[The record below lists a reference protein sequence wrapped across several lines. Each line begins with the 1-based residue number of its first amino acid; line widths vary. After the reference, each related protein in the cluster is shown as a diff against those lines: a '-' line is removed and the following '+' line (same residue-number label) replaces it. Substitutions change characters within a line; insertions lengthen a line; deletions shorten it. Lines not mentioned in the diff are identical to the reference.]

1 MKLTAVRWRGAGRD
15 LKTGARGVGAAQRFR
30 APSCLPRVKH
40 CRYRVFHSTTSC
52 LIHPCDSILAARVHN
67 SLMHCAGRASNVRS
81 NQQSGPPQL
90 RLDWMAG
97 SRSSA
102 AALLPGRRQQPRGLV
117 QMQSPKL
124 PSRSSA
130 AALVPGRRR
139 VAVCQQRG
147 RGVQQRV
154 PRLPQLNAQLRAHL
168 RFVLSGMFNKFKCV
182 RGGGM
187 GAKQWAT
194 ALLAA
199 PCSFTRTHTQQ
210 QHKHSQLHT
219 QTHTLLASIVSLVA
233 AAAPSSMP
241 SAAPGSAPFSVSV
254 TNLR

>member
-1 MKLTAVRWRGAGRD
+1 M
-15 LKTGARGVGAAQRFR
+15 
-30 APSCLPRVKH
+30 
-40 CRYRVFHSTTSC
+40 
-52 LIHPCDSILAARVHN
+52 
-67 SLMHCAGRASNVRS
+67 MHCAGRASNVRS

-182 RGGGM
+182 RGGGWVQSSGQPLCWLRHAASQGHTHSNNTNTHSYTHRHTPCWHQSSPWWPRPRRLACRLQRPAARLSACRLQTCVECDGVGLC
-187 GAKQWAT
+187 GA
-194 ALLAA
+194 AA
-199 PCSFTRTHTQQ
+199 QRCNTVTTCMFDSPPCD
-210 QHKHSQLHT
+210 
-219 QTHTLLASIVSLVA
+219 A
-233 AAAPSSMP
+233 AAALT
-241 SAAPGSAPFSVSV
+241 VRQR
-254 TNLR
+254 TRRD